1 MSARAAI
8 LDASALLAFLFDEP
22 GAEPVAEVLDR
33 ASISTVNWV
42 EVAQHSRDR
51 GNDVRDARERLTKAG
66 LQIVPLSVEDA
77 EGAAE
82 LRGATRKL
90 GLSLADRCCLAF
102 ARRAGLP
109 ALTADGAWRD
119 ARLDAEVI
127 LIR

>member
-1 MSARAAI
+1 VSARTAI

-22 GAEPVAEVLDR
+22 GAEPVAEVLDQ
-33 ASISTVNWV
+33 ASILTVNWV
-42 EVAQHSRDR
+42 EVAQHSRER
-51 GNDVRDARERLTKAG
+51 GNDMRDARERLTKAG

-82 LRGATRKL
+82 LRGATRRL

-102 ARRAGLP
+102 ARRTGLP
-109 ALTADGAWRD
+109 ALTADGAWRSVKFD
-119 ARLDAEVI
+119 GEVV

>member
-1 MSARAAI
+1 MSVRTAI

-51 GNDVRDARERLTKAG
+51 GNDVLDARERLTKAG

-90 GLSLADRCCLAF
+90 GLSLADLCCLAF
-102 ARRAGLP
+102 ARRTGLP
-109 ALTADGAWRD
+109 VLTADSAWRD
-119 ARLDAEVI
+119 AESGAEVV

>member
-1 MSARAAI
+1 MSARAAV

-42 EVAQHSRDR
+42 EVAQYSHER
-51 GNDVRDARERLTKAG
+51 GNDVRDARERLLEAG
-66 LQIVPLSVEDA
+66 LKIVPLSVDDA

-82 LRGATRKL
+82 LREATREL
-90 GLSLADRCCLAF
+90 GLSLADRCCLAL
-102 ARRAGLP
+102 AVGVGLP
-109 ALTADGAWRD
+109 VLTADSAWRD
-119 ARLDAEVI
+119 VKLDAEVV